1 MNETLQSE
9 LWKGLIPIEFVM
21 DISDIATNVVV
32 DSHYLLASR
41 YSYLYE
47 ISQETIAYFQ
57 TKAIEISSLIWYEC
71 QGVEL
76 KHYLP
81 VGVLYDMYDFE
92 NRNLS
97 SNQNQ
102 EFHPWKIIIHFQKPS
117 KALLTVIS
125 ANETQRVYFHTIK
138 QSLHQLYGST
148 SDFNLLT
155 IENQNQLWKAVN
167 SGNLEQFRLLQSIL
181 APEKQ
186 TIRQIPVRIFIDGIV
201 RQKLVR
207 PSRSSTSSSVSASA
221 SSSEITIE
229 TGNQETNEEQ
239 NLLQYMLIED
249 FQVVNLVDY
258 LIVIQGIVIEQLLVP
273 LVSFYLHMRYS
284 DFYLYI
290 LLIKKKS

>member
-1 MNETLQSE
+1 MNESLQGE
-9 LWKGLIPIEFVM
+9 LWKGLIPIEFTM
-21 DISDIATNVVV
+21 DISDIATNEFV

-41 YSYLYE
+41 FSYLYE

-81 VGVLYDMYDFE
+81 VGVLYDMYDYE
-92 NRNLS
+92 NKSLS
-97 SNQNQ
+97 SNESQ
-102 EFHPWKIIIHFQKPS
+102 EFRPWKIIIHFQKPV
-117 KALLTVIS
+117 KGLLTVIS

-138 QSLHQLYGST
+138 QALHQLYGST

-167 SGNLEQFRLLQSIL
+167 SGSLEQFRTAQSIL

-186 TIRQIPVRIFIDGIV
+186 AIRQIPLRVFIDDVV

-207 PSRSSTSSSVSASA
+207 PYRSSA
-221 SSSEITIE
+221 SSSSAAFSSAVETVESRKVEVIE
-229 TGNQETNEEQ
+229 EP
-239 NLLQYMLIED
+239 NLLQTVLIED

-258 LIVIQGIVIEQLLVP
+258 LIVVQGIIIEQLLVP
-273 LVSFYLHMRYS
+273 IVSFYVHMRHS